1 MSKSKQQSFEQIPW
15 RHRYSH
21 GGSLRQERAGR
32 SARPLSTRDSIHL
45 VFKANRDVVRGG
57 FRQSRRFALIHHLV
71 QKYKFK
77 FYVKVEQLSIQGDH
91 LHLLIRTTR
100 RSNYQSFFRVVA
112 GQIAQQF
119 EKEGLLTLSVTDTPQ
134 DVARTQAGGS
144 KKHRRAKKLAG
155 ENSQHQA
162 GLGPAL
168 TRKQRENQVVI
179 DTPESLQRTPK
190 LSDHKRKSGRV
201 TDTPKDLALAQARR
215 FKTRDQVEVHESI
228 NAHGPIEPDDLNQ
241 EAANPGQKT
250 LIKLWKYRPF
260 TRVVKSWKAYQ
271 TVRDYIQLNEKEAI
285 GEISYNKRRLKGL
298 SSSEWE
304 ILWT

>member
-45 VFKANRDVVRGG
+45 VFKANREVVRGG

-91 LHLLIRTTR
+91 LHLLIRTGR

-134 DVARTQAGGS
+134 DLARTQADGS
-144 KKHRRAKKLAG
+144 QKHRRAKKLAG

-162 GLGPAL
+162 GPRPAPA
-168 TRKQRENQVVI
+168 RKQRESQV
-179 DTPESLQRTPK
+179 
-190 LSDHKRKSGRV
+190 V

-215 FKTRDQVEVHESI
+215 FKARDQVEVHESI
-228 NAHGPIEPDDLNQ
+228 NAHGPIEPGDLNQ
-241 EAANPGQKT
+241 EAAKPEQRT

-271 TVRDYIQLNEKEAI
+271 TVRDYIQLNEQEAI
-285 GEISYNKRRLKGL
+285 GEISYQKRRLKGL

-304 ILWT
+304 ALWA

>member
-1 MSKSKQQSFEQIPW
+1 
-15 RHRYSH
+15 
-21 GGSLRQERAGR
+21 
-32 SARPLSTRDSIHL
+32 
-45 VFKANRDVVRGG
+45 VFKANREVVRGG

-91 LHLLIRTTR
+91 LHLLIRTSR

-119 EKEGLLTLSVTDTPQ
+119 EKEGLLTLSVTDTPAK
-134 DVARTQAGGS
+134 DFARTQAGGS
-144 KKHRRAKKLAG
+144 QKHRRSKKLAG

-162 GLGPAL
+162 GPRPAPA
-168 TRKQRENQVVI
+168 RKQRENQMVT

-190 LSDHKRKSGRV
+190 LSDRERKSGRV

-215 FKTRDQVEVHESI
+215 FKARDQVEVHGSI
-228 NAHGPIEPDDLNQ
+228 NAHGPIEPGDLNQ
-241 EAANPGQKT
+241 EAAKPEQKT

-271 TVRDYIQLNEKEAI
+271 TVRDYIQLNEQEAI

-298 SSSEWE
+298 SSCEWE
-304 ILWT
+304 VLWS

>member
-1 MSKSKQQSFEQIPW
+1 MSKSKSKQQSFEQIPW

-57 FRQSRRFALIHHLV
+57 FRQSRRFALVHHLV

-91 LHLLIRTTR
+91 LHLLIRTSR

-119 EKEGLLTLSVTDTPQ
+119 EKEGLLTMAVTDTRKGLQDEKDFRGKPGLEKAGSAPAPARKQRKNQGVTDTPRNL
-134 DVARTQAGGS
+134 AR
-144 KKHRRAKKLAG
+144 
-155 ENSQHQA
+155 
-162 GLGPAL
+162 
-168 TRKQRENQVVI
+168 
-179 DTPESLQRTPK
+179 
-190 LSDHKRKSGRV
+190 
-201 TDTPKDLALAQARR
+201 
-215 FKTRDQVEVHESI
+215 
-228 NAHGPIEPDDLNQ
+228 
-241 EAANPGQKT
+241 KT
-250 LIKLWKYRPF
+250 LIRLWKYRPF
-260 TRVVKSWKAYQ
+260 TRVVKSYRAYQ
-271 TVRDYIQLNEKEAI
+271 TVRDYIQFNEKEAI
-285 GEISYNKRRLKGL
+285 GEISYQKRRLKGL

-304 ILWT
+304 VLWS

>member
-45 VFKANRDVVRGG
+45 VFKANREVVRGG

-119 EKEGLLTLSVTDTPQ
+119 EKEGLLTLSVTGTPQ
-134 DVARTQAGGS
+134 DVVRTQASGS
-144 KKHRRAKKLAG
+144 QKHRRSKKLAG
-155 ENSQHQA
+155 ENSQHQE
-162 GLGPAL
+162 GPGPAPA
-168 TRKQRENQVVI
+168 RKQRKNQ
-179 DTPESLQRTPK
+179 
-190 LSDHKRKSGRV
+190 GV
-201 TDTPKDLALAQARR
+201 TDTPNNLAR
-215 FKTRDQVEVHESI
+215 
-228 NAHGPIEPDDLNQ
+228 
-241 EAANPGQKT
+241 KT
-250 LIKLWKYRPF
+250 LMKLWKYRPF

-271 TVRDYIQLNEKEAI
+271 IVRDYIQLNEKEAI
-285 GEISYNKRRLKGL
+285 GEISYQSRRLKGL

-304 ILWT
+304 ILWS